1 MNKTL
6 LILFTCITFLWQVSC
21 KDKDSDV
28 APAESLDDWTA
39 ASHGNDAEP
48 DYSVAFPQDKVLSF
62 EITMT
67 AAAWQTIRDDMK
79 NRTGNDFGSGGT
91 GGGGGIG
98 GGGGAGGGL
107 DIVSGD
113 PVYVPVSLKYAG
125 KEWYKVGFRLKGNSS
140 LSSAW
145 RQGNYKLPFKIQ
157 FDEFEDTYPE
167 IKNQRFYGFKEFS
180 MSPAF
185 NDNSLMKD
193 KMVSDIFRMA
203 GVPAARTAFCK
214 IYIDYGAGLKYCG
227 VYTIVEVID
236 DTMVKDQFGE
246 DEGNIYKPEST
257 FQSFS
262 QANFEKKN
270 SEDAADYSDVKTTI
284 ATLNSS
290 TRTSNPAQWRA
301 ELEKTF
307 NVDHFLKYLAV
318 NNTIVNWDAYGAM
331 AHNHYLYNHSS
342 KKLMWIPWDFNEAM
356 SGTTTTGGVGGGGR
370 SAVALD
376 MKSVANS
383 WPLIRYLADDAT
395 YYAKYKSYVKD
406 FTDNYFTSAKIDPM
420 IDKNYNLISPYVIGS
435 EPEQTK
441 YSYLTNAAAFT
452 TAMNQLKQQVI
463 TRNQA
468 AKDFLK

>member
-6 LILFTCITFLWQVSC
+6 LILFTCIVFLWQVSC
-21 KDKDSDV
+21 KTKDGDV

-39 ASHGNDAEP
+39 ASHGNDVKP
-48 DYSVAFPQDKVLSF
+48 DYAIAFPQDKILSF
-62 EITMT
+62 EINMT
-67 AAAWQTIRDDMK
+67 AADWQTIRTDMK
-79 NRTGNDFGSGGT
+79 TRTGNDFGSGGT
-91 GGGGGIG
+91 GGGGGMG

-113 PVYVPVSLKYAG
+113 PVYIPVSFKFEG
-125 KEWYKVGFRLKGNSS
+125 KEWYHVGFRLKGNSS

-180 MSPAF
+180 MSPAY

-193 KMVSDIFRMA
+193 KLVADIFRMA

-214 IYIDYGAGLKYCG
+214 VYINYGEGLKYCG

-236 DTMVKDQFGE
+236 DTMVQDQFGE
-246 DEGNIYKPEST
+246 ESGNIYKPEST
-257 FQSFS
+257 FQTFN
-262 QANFEKKN
+262 QASFEKKN
-270 SEDAADYSDVKTTI
+270 NEEAADYTDVKNTI

-290 TRTSNPAQWRA
+290 MRTSNPALWRA
-301 ELEKTF
+301 DLEKNF
-307 NVDHFLKYLAV
+307 NVDHFLKYLAI

-356 SGTTTTGGVGGGGR
+356 SGTSSAGGGGGGGR
-370 SAVALD
+370 SSVALD
-376 MKSVANS
+376 MKSVASS

-420 IDKNYNLISPYVIGS
+420 IDKNYSLISPYVTGS